1 MMTGDQYRMSLLD
14 GRRNYMDGER
24 IEDMSK
30 HPLFR
35 PAVDWVASTYDRFY
49 SSEPGAYH
57 PMFMIPRTPDDLR
70 ARSEALRQSDITG
83 GTTAA
88 CMALIT
94 AAPQLGELRREYRD
108 RVYDYVELCR
118 GRDLRCSEVITDA
131 KGHRKRRPNQQDD
144 PDFYV
149 RIVDRSSDGI
159 VINGCKMHITGAALV
174 HEQVVLPTKRMRRG
188 EEAYAVA
195 CAVPSGAEGLTIIN
209 TTNAPRD
216 PDPRNHPVSSRR
228 NMPDGF
234 VVFDQVFVPNER
246 VFLAGEVSHSAILAH
261 ALGVWE
267 RSAGV
272 AGAAN
277 AADLLVGQAA
287 LLAEMTGQLD
297 DAEIRQKLAKIV
309 IYATMCRAG
318 WEAAMA
324 TATTTEDGTAVPNS
338 RYVSATKHYTMD
350 LHGQMVDMVQDIA
363 GRLIVACP
371 GFADLDHPEIRERLA
386 EAFAVE
392 GDYTPEQVMR
402 LLHYLRDTTADL
414 FGGWLSVTE
423 HLAGAGAYAQRLVT
437 LRNYDLE
444 EAKQRAK
451 RAIGIAPGGGEPQDG
466 GSGSVPI

>member
-1 MMTGDQYRMSLLD
+1 MMTGEQYRQSILD
-14 GRRNYMDGER
+14 GRRNYMDGEK
-24 IEDMSK
+24 IEDPSK
-30 HPLFR
+30 HPLFS
-35 PAVDWVASTYDRFY
+35 PAVDWVAQTYDRFY
-49 SSEPGAYH
+49 SPDPDAYH
-57 PMFMIPRTPDDLR
+57 PMYMIPRSSEDLR
-70 ARSEALRQSDITG
+70 ARSEAVGRSDITA

-88 CMALIT
+88 CMALVT
-94 AAPQLGELRREYRD
+94 AAPQLGELRKEYRD
-108 RVYDYVELCR
+108 RVYDYVDLCR
-118 GRDLRCSEVITDA
+118 AKDVRASEVITDA

-149 RIVDRSSDGI
+149 RVVDRTKDGI

-174 HEQVVLPTKRMRRG
+174 HEQVVLPTKRMRPG

-195 CAVPSGAEGLTIIN
+195 CAVPTNAEGLTILN

-216 PDPRNHPVSSRR
+216 PDHRNYPVSSRR

-234 VVFDQVFVPNER
+234 LVFDHVFVPNER
-246 VFLAGEVSHSAILAH
+246 VFLDGETSHAAVLAH

-277 AADLLVGQAA
+277 AADMLAGQAA
-287 LLAEMTGQLD
+287 LLAEMTGQAGD
-297 DAEIRQKLAKIV
+297 PEIQQKLAQIA

-324 TATTTEDGTAVPNS
+324 TAETTEDGAAVPNT

-350 LHGQMVDMVQDIA
+350 LHSHMVDMVQDIA
-363 GRLIVACP
+363 GRLVVSCP
-371 GFADLDHPEIRERLA
+371 GFADLDNPEIREQLA
-386 EAFAVE
+386 DAFSVE
-392 GDYTPEQVMR
+392 GDYTPEQVLR
-402 LLHYLRDTTADL
+402 VFHYLRDTTADL

-444 EAKQRAK
+444 KAKEAAK
-451 RAIGIAPGGGEPQDG
+451 RSLGILEPEA
-466 GSGSVPI
+466 

>member
-1 MMTGDQYRMSLLD
+1 MMTGQQYRASLLD
-14 GRRNYMDGER
+14 GRRNYLDGER
-24 IEDMSK
+24 IEDPSK
-30 HPLFR
+30 HPLFQH
-35 PAVDWVASTYDRFY
+35 AVDWVASTYDRFY
-49 SSEPGAYH
+49 SPEPEAFH

-70 ARSEALRQSDITG
+70 ARSEALRQSDITA
-83 GTTAA
+83 GTTAG

-94 AAPQLGELRREYRD
+94 AAPQLGELRPEYKARI
-108 RVYDYVELCR
+108 YDYVDLCR
-118 GRDLRCSEVITDA
+118 SKDLRCSESITDA
-131 KGHRKRRPNQQDD
+131 KGHRKRRPNEQDD

-149 RIVDRSSDGI
+149 RIVERRSDGI

-188 EEAYAVA
+188 EEDYAVA
-195 CAVPSGAEGLTIIN
+195 CAVPSSAEGLSVIN
-209 TTNAPRD
+209 TTNAPRN
-216 PDPRNHPVSSRR
+216 PDGRNYPVSSRR

-234 VVFDQVFVPNER
+234 LVFDHVFVPNER

-277 AADLLVGQAA
+277 AADLLAGQAS

-297 DAEIRQKLAKIV
+297 DPEIKQKLAKIA

-324 TATTTEDGTAVPNS
+324 TATTTADGTAVPNS

-363 GRLIVACP
+363 GRLIVGCP
-371 GFADLDHPEIRERLA
+371 SFADLDNPELAPQLA
-386 EAFAVE
+386 EAFAAE
-392 GDYTPEQVMR
+392 GDYTPEQVLR
-402 LLHYLRDTTADL
+402 VFHYLHDTTADL
-414 FGGWLSVTE
+414 FGGWISVTE
-423 HLAGAGAYAQRLVT
+423 QIAGAGAYAQRLVT

-444 EAKQRAK
+444 DAKNRAK
-451 RAIGIAPGGGEPQDG
+451 RALGILDGDTPGETR
-466 GSGSVPI
+466 

>member
-1 MMTGDQYRMSLLD
+1 MMTGEQYRQSLLD
-14 GRRNYMDGER
+14 GRRNFMDGER
-24 IEDMSK
+24 IEDPSK

-49 SSEPGAYH
+49 SPDREAFH

-83 GTTAA
+83 GTTAG
-88 CMALIT
+88 CMALVT
-94 AAPQLGELRREYRD
+94 AAPQLGELRKEYRE
-108 RVYDYVELCR
+108 RVYAYMDYCR
-118 GRDLRCSEVITDA
+118 TNDLRASEVITDA

-149 RIVDRSSDGI
+149 RVVERTPEGI

-174 HEQVVLPTKRMRRG
+174 HEQVVLPTKRMRKG
-188 EEAYAVA
+188 EEPYAVA
-195 CAVPSGAEGLTIIN
+195 CAVPSNAPGLTIIN

-216 PDPRNHPVSSRR
+216 PELRNHPVSARR

-234 VVFDQVFVPNER
+234 VVFDHVFVPNER
-246 VFLAGEVSHSAILAH
+246 VFLDGEVSHSAVLAH

-267 RSAGV
+267 RAAGV

-277 AADLLVGQAA
+277 AADMLAGQAA
-287 LLAEMTGQLD
+287 LLAEMTGKLD
-297 DAEIRQKLAKIV
+297 DPEIRQKLAQIA

-324 TATTTEDGTAVPNS
+324 TATTTDDGTAVPNT

-350 LHGQMVDMVQDIA
+350 LHGHMVDMVQDIA
-363 GRLIVACP
+363 GKLVVGCP
-371 GFADLDHPEIRERLA
+371 SFADFENPEIRAQLA
-386 EAFAVE
+386 EAFAAE

-402 LLHYLRDTTADL
+402 VFHYLHDTTADL

-444 EAKQRAK
+444 QAKEMAK
-451 RAIGIAPGGGEPQDG
+451 RSLGITRAEGE
-466 GSGSVPI
+466 